1 MQFPGSAR
9 LKCQRSDVALSA
21 QYSGV
26 RNSFLLGKCKG
37 NSGCAEMER
46 GHMDWTDTICIERI
60 YHTHTQKHTVTKQN
74 WNKN

>member
-1 MQFPGSAR
+1 MSEIR
-9 LKCQRSDVALSA
+9 LSA
-21 QYSGV
+21 QNNGV
-26 RNSFLLGKCKG
+26 RDSFLLDKCKG

-46 GHMDWTDTICIERI
+46 GRMDWTDTNCIEGI

>member
-21 QYSGV
+21 QYNGV

-46 GHMDWTDTICIERI
+46 GRMDWTDTNCIENLSHP
-60 YHTHTQKHTVTKQN
+60 YTKTHCNKTKLE
-74 WNKN
+74 